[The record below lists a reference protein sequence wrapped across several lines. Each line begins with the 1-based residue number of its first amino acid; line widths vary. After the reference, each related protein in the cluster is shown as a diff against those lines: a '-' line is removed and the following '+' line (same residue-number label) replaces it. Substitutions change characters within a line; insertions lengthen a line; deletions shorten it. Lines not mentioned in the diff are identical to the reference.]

1 MVSFI
6 SIKISHSETKYKFMS
21 RFSSQFFK
29 LWICLFSIS
38 VLTGAQNQSEVEV
51 VDFFAKVYL
60 APNEKSKFVGLA
72 QKGERYAVIEQHDT
86 WVRIRFKN
94 ANGWVYSSQ
103 IGPVGSVAAA
113 AEKATRDSI
122 ANAEA
127 ASRIRTDSLEKQSAE
142 KQSTAATNEQYVSES
157 EHSSSSKSSRSEQ
170 TVESVSQESKP
181 ENKPRNWFSKKSLP
195 QLPSINQDLND
206 TTVLFFQVTFGPAR
220 VLSYLDPEAPIL
232 GMAKKGDKLP
242 LIGEGDSW
250 CKIMF
255 NDTIGW
261 IEHRYGK
268 VVEDTDTFDIQAY
281 IPLFIILGI
290 IVFTAILFL
299 IFKNRAKKSITVSTN
314 VKKSGLI
321 IAKSDKEIQYT
332 LTDSVVSL
340 ERCFIEIGFTITTA
354 RENQSI
360 RAALSQSA
368 PDVVLVDWK
377 FDRNILT
384 SLERLFATLPGSE
397 KALFII
403 YNVPDPASM
412 RPSRILP
419 NMTYLG
425 TAFSDRDIFKIVTPI
440 IISET
445 NKNMQKS
452 VQSSALEGEIGE
464 GNLLEVL
471 QFIEIGR
478 KSGCLLV
485 ETDRPFGLIYF
496 TDGRIVY
503 AATAQ
508 RIMGKDAIFSV
519 LDLKSGK
526 FRFVTNKR
534 PKVTNINLSTLEV
547 LMEWTKA
554 VDEANGN

>member
-1 MVSFI
+1 MS
-6 SIKISHSETKYKFMS
+6 KI
-21 RFSSQFFK
+21 SSQFFK
-29 LWICLFSIS
+29 LWICLFCIS
-38 VLTGAQNQSEVEV
+38 VLTGAQNQTEVEI

-72 QKGERYAVIEQHDT
+72 QKGERYPVVEQHGT

-94 ANGWVYSSQ
+94 AIGWVYSSQ
-103 IGPVGSVAAA
+103 VGPIGSVVATAGQAA
-113 AEKATRDSI
+113 RDSI
-122 ANAEA
+122 VNAENA
-127 ASRIRTDSLEKQSAE
+127 PGVRTDTIEKESSEKQPSAVTE
-142 KQSTAATNEQYVSES
+142 TSVSES
-157 EHSSSSKSSRSEQ
+157 ERRSSSKSSKSES
-170 TVESVSQESKP
+170 TVASVTDEPKVES
-181 ENKPRNWFSKKSLP
+181 KPRNWFSKKSLP
-195 QLPSINQDLND
+195 QLPSINQELDD
-206 TTVLFFQVTFGPAR
+206 TTILFFQVTFGPAR

-232 GMAKKGDKLP
+232 GMARKGDLLP

-250 CKIMF
+250 CKIIY

-268 VVEDTDTFDIQAY
+268 VVEETGSFDIQAY
-281 IPLFIILGI
+281 LPLFIVFGVVI
-290 IVFTAILFL
+290 IVIAVFVFVRKKT
-299 IFKNRAKKSITVSTN
+299 KKSIPATMN
-314 VKKSGLI
+314 IKKSGLI
-321 IAKSDKEIQYT
+321 IAKVNKEIQYT

-354 RENQSI
+354 RDNQSI
-360 RAALSQSA
+360 RDALSQNS

-384 SLERLFATLPGSE
+384 SLERLFATMPGSE
-397 KALFII
+397 RALFIF
-403 YNVPDPASM
+403 YNVPDPSSM

-425 TAFSDRDIFKIVTPI
+425 SSFSDRDIFKIVTPI
-440 IISET
+440 IVSET

-485 ETDRPFGLIYF
+485 ETERPFGLIFF
-496 TDGRIVY
+496 TEGRIVY

-508 RIMGKDAIFSV
+508 GILSKDAIFAV
-519 LDLKSGK
+519 LNLKSGK

-554 VDEANGN
+554 VDEAHGN

>member
-1 MVSFI
+1 
-6 SIKISHSETKYKFMS
+6 
-21 RFSSQFFK
+21 
-29 LWICLFSIS
+29 LWICLLCFSVI
-38 VLTGAQNQSEVEV
+38 TGAQTEVEI

-72 QKGERYAVIEQHDT
+72 QKGERYQVVEQHDT

-94 ANGWVYSSQ
+94 AIGWVYSSQ
-103 IGPVGSVAAA
+103 VGPIGSVAAA
-113 AEKATRDSI
+113 AEKAIKDSI

-127 ASRIRTDSLEKQSAE
+127 AARMRTDTVEKQYSNATVRTDS
-142 KQSTAATNEQYVSES
+142 ES
-157 EHSSSSKSSRSEQ
+157 ERRTSSRSSRVES
-170 TVESVSQESKP
+170 TVASVSQEPKQN
-181 ENKPRNWFSKKSLP
+181 NKPRNWFSKKSLP

-206 TTVLFFQVTFGPAR
+206 TSVLFFQVTVGPAR
-220 VLSYLDPEAPIL
+220 VLSYLDPGAPIL
-232 GMAKKGDKLP
+232 GMARTGDYLP

-250 CKIMF
+250 CKIVF
-255 NDTIGW
+255 QDTVGW
-261 IEHRYGK
+261 IEHRNGK
-268 VVEDTDTFDIQAY
+268 VVENAGGFNFQTYF
-281 IPLFIILGI
+281 P
-290 IVFTAILFL
+290 LFL
-299 IFKNRAKKSITVSTN
+299 ILGVILLIVVVIFIVRARTKKTIPESMK

-321 IAKSDKEIQYT
+321 ISKTDKEVQYS

-340 ERCFIEIGFTITTA
+340 ERCFVEIGFTITTA
-354 RENQSI
+354 RDNQSI
-360 RAALSQSA
+360 RDALSKSY
-368 PDVVLVDWK
+368 PEVVLVDWK

-384 SLERLFATLPGSE
+384 SLERLFATMPGSE

-412 RPSRILP
+412 HPSRILP

-452 VQSSALEGEIGE
+452 VQSSALEGEIGD

-508 RIMGKDAIFSV
+508 KVMGKDAIFYI

-526 FRFVTNKR
+526 FRFVTDKR

-554 VDEANGN
+554 LDEAHGN

>member
-1 MVSFI
+1 MSKVSSPFL
-6 SIKISHSETKYKFMS
+6 
-21 RFSSQFFK
+21 K
-29 LWICLFSIS
+29 LWICLFCIS
-38 VLTGAQNQSEVEV
+38 VVAGAQNQTEVVV

-60 APNEKSKFVGLA
+60 APNEKSKFIGLA
-72 QKGERYAVIEQHDT
+72 QKGERYPVVDQHDT

-94 ANGWVYSSQ
+94 AIGWVYSSQ
-103 IGPVGSVAAA
+103 VGPVGSVAAA
-113 AEKATRDSI
+113 TEQVVKDSVEKSETIS
-122 ANAEA
+122 EV
-127 ASRIRTDSLEKQSAE
+127 RTDTAPTPSSDATEK
-142 KQSTAATNEQYVSES
+142 YISES
-157 EHSSSSKSSRSEQ
+157 ETRSSSKASKSES
-170 TVESVSQESKP
+170 TVASVSQEP
-181 ENKPRNWFSKKSLP
+181 RTTNRQRNWFSKKSLP
-195 QLPSINQDLND
+195 QLPSINQDLDD
-206 TTVLFFQVTFGPAR
+206 TTLLFFQVTFGPAR
-220 VLSYLDPEAPIL
+220 ILSYLDPEAPIL
-232 GMAKKGDKLP
+232 GMSKKGDLLP

-250 CKIMF
+250 CKVLF

-268 VVEDTDTFDIQAY
+268 VVEETSTFDVKAY
-281 IPLFIILGI
+281 IPFFIIVGI
-290 IVFTAILFL
+290 IAIITILFL
-299 IFKNRAKKSITVSTN
+299 IFKNRAKKGISISTN

-321 IAKSDKEIQYT
+321 IAKTNKEIQYT

-340 ERCFIEIGFTITTA
+340 ERCFVEIGFTITTA
-354 RENQSI
+354 RDNQSI
-360 RAALSQSA
+360 RDALSQSS

-384 SLERLFATLPGSE
+384 SLERLFATMPGSE

-403 YNVPDPASM
+403 YNVPDPAAM

-425 TAFSDRDIFKIVTPI
+425 NTFSDRDIFKIVTPI

-445 NKNMQKS
+445 NKNMQRS

-485 ETDRPFGLIYF
+485 ETNQPFGLIYF
-496 TDGRIVY
+496 TEGRIVY

-508 RIMGKDAIFSV
+508 KILGKDAIFAV
-519 LDLKSGK
+519 LNLKSGK
-526 FRFVTNKR
+526 FRFVTNKL
-534 PKVTNINLSTLEV
+534 PKVTNINLSTLEI

-554 VDEANGN
+554 LDEAHGN